1 MGDDENIVTTFYVEG
16 ELSLCWDRETGEF
29 VSLCMNSTLHDDIS
43 NEHFPLGSSV
53 ALHPSSNI
61 SFDHRASYL
70 DIRKRLPPASLTG
83 QGGLVACA
91 FDSSEASCTN
101 LNVHP
106 LGEAASSLS
115 GNSSVPVATVRSHAT
130 FDTTTCR
137 PPSHEL
143 ESANGL
149 CNAYATERKQMQNK
163 ANSSSSSAFPSVS
176 KKEKNI
182 TQTISLN
189 KKLSEAFSNYPTFDR
204 ANNVPN
210 TPVTNSQFVIKDS
223 IVSVLPTTSQN
234 FLEDI
239 TVEGNVDPSLQKV
252 KENMKKNDPVLAWEP
267 SSKVV
272 QSTELYPLPVNRE
285 LRPNLSPWFYTPSAS
300 CRASQASH
308 TSASTPSEKSSTDS
322 MPTSCSSI
330 QRTGHDESC
339 SMSSKKNLCSSTCTV
354 DTHGSHCLRSSCKDR
369 NCQANLQ
376 PSSEKASN
384 SSVPNSRS
392 LTERSGYG
400 EPSNRSS
407 ESIPVC
413 STDTHSAPCVRS
425 SCKDGNCR
433 ANMAISLEKSSSDN
447 VLTSRSSTERTELDE
462 ASLRLSKRID
472 PLSASSTDRHCP
484 YCLRSSC
491 KDGNCRAN
499 LIASFPTSGKTAA
512 SAAFGASCTDE
523 VSKPL
528 PANKKC
534 KSSLTSMRATKEAN
548 DRGTET
554 ASPSIDAQSGFSVL
568 NSHPEPHH
576 AISPQNES
584 KTCTTLTDEPFMLP
598 YAAQQPC
605 VKDTLQWQL
614 DNIKQE
620 VFENSEIDDS
630 KPEVSFSG
638 TIGTTKK
645 EKGARTN
652 SDFAAIASSSRGN
665 GKITS
670 LFTPV
675 DEKPTLLAANL
686 PLPSPEI
693 RTSLPLDFFKGEPA
707 ILNTFIDSARL
718 LDFANTFLSLPAAAK
733 QKTDPTNPVDIIGQQ
748 STKSGKRLRD
758 AVSRPADLPTKK
770 IDQTA
775 SVCSLGNI
783 IGTSTIPSSET
794 SPVSPRPVTAKSS
807 KRPRIGDL
815 SSSKHLIPKV
825 ALHTPLKKM
834 EKRSTE
840 REKLVNL
847 NDDAMFPSKQP
858 EPASS
863 SHQPHFTHK
872 GGKNS
877 LNLSDAYSGN
887 RHKRRK
893 TLQYSFR
900 PMDCCRPRNAFILYS
915 MKERRRIA
923 AAHPHSKFGEI
934 SKLVART
941 WCNMSDAEKK
951 PYRFLASEEANKYH
965 NEVIKSRQ
973 TWERL
978 AARGLQ
984 LLYAVDFVSEW
995 LSQKLPKWAKYLSSS
1010 SMDLGKD

>member
-43 NEHFPLGSSV
+43 NEHSPLGSSV
-53 ALHPSSNI
+53 ALHPSSN
-61 SFDHRASYL
+61 SAFDHRPSYS
-70 DIRKRLPPASLTG
+70 DIRKRLPPASLAG
-83 QGGLVACA
+83 QGGLVAGV
-91 FDSSEASCTN
+91 FDSPEASRTN

-106 LGEAASSLS
+106 LGAAASSLS
-115 GNSSVPVATVRSHAT
+115 GNSSVPIAAVRSHAT
-130 FDTTTCR
+130 LDTTTCR
-137 PPSHEL
+137 PPTHEL
-143 ESANGL
+143 EFANGL
-149 CNAYATERKQMQNK
+149 CNAYAAERKQTQNK
-163 ANSSSSSAFPSVS
+163 VNSGRSSAFPSVS
-176 KKEKNI
+176 KTEKNI

-189 KKLSEAFSNYPTFDR
+189 KKLFEAFSNYPMVDR

-210 TPVTNSQFVIKDS
+210 TPVTNSQCVIKDS
-223 IVSVLPTTSQN
+223 IVSALPTTN
-234 FLEDI
+234 PKFLADM
-239 TVEGNVDPSLQKV
+239 TVEGSVDPSLAKV

-267 SSKVV
+267 SSKVA
-272 QSTELYPLPVNRE
+272 QSTELYPLPVKKEIRT
-285 LRPNLSPWFYTPSAS
+285 NLSPWFYTPSDS
-300 CRASQASH
+300 CRASQVSY
-308 TSASTPSEKSSTDS
+308 TSALTPSEKSSTDS

-339 SMSSKKNLCSSTCTV
+339 SISSKKNLRSSTCTV
-354 DTHGSHCLRSSCKDR
+354 DGFHCLRSSCKDG

-384 SSVPNSRS
+384 SSVPNSRF

-400 EPSNRSS
+400 EASNRSS

-413 STDTHSAPCVRS
+413 STDTHSAHCLRS

-433 ANMAISLEKSSSDN
+433 ANMAISLEKSSSN
-447 VLTSRSSTERTELDE
+447 NGLTSRSSTERTELDE
-462 ASLRLSKRID
+462 ASLRMSKRID
-472 PLSASSTDRHCP
+472 PLSTSSTDRHCP

-491 KDGNCRAN
+491 KDGTCRAN
-499 LIASFPTSGKTAA
+499 MIVSSPTSGKTAA
-512 SAAFGASCTDE
+512 SAAFDASCTDE
-523 VSKPL
+523 VFKPL

-534 KSSLTSMRATKEAN
+534 KSLLTSMRATKEAN
-548 DRGTET
+548 DRWTET

-568 NSHPEPHH
+568 NSHSDPHH

-584 KTCTTLTDEPFMLP
+584 KTRTTLTDEPFLVP

-605 VKDTLQWQL
+605 VKGTLEWQL

-620 VFENSEIDDS
+620 VFENSEMDDS
-630 KPEVSFSG
+630 KPEVSFSE
-638 TIGTTKK
+638 TIRTTKE

-652 SDFAAIASSSRGN
+652 PDFAVIASSSRGN

-670 LFTPV
+670 LFTTV

-686 PLPSPEI
+686 PLPSSET
-693 RTSLPLDFFKGEPA
+693 RTSLPLDSFDGEPA
-707 ILNTFIDSARL
+707 ILNTFIDSASL
-718 LDFANTFLSLPAAAK
+718 LDFANTFLSLPAAGK
-733 QKTDPTNPVDIIGQQ
+733 QKTDPSNPVDIICQQ

-770 IDQTA
+770 VDQTA
-775 SVCSLGNI
+775 SVCSLGNM
-783 IGTSTIPSSET
+783 IGIPTIPSSET

-815 SSSKHLIPKV
+815 SSSKRLIPKV
-825 ALHTPLKKM
+825 ASHTPLNKR

-840 REKLVNL
+840 HDFSLVKS
-847 NDDAMFPSKQP
+847 NDDVMFPSKQP

-872 GGKNS
+872 RGKSS
-877 LNLSDAYSGN
+877 LNSSDAYSGN

-915 MKERRRIA
+915 MKERHRIA

-951 PYRFLASEEANKYH
+951 PYRLLASEEANKYH
-965 NEVIKSRQ
+965 EEVTKSHQ

-984 LLYAVDFVSEW
+984 LLYAVDFVCEW
-995 LSQKLPKWAKYLSSS
+995 LSQKLPRWAKYLSSS
-1010 SMDLGKD
+1010 STDVGKD